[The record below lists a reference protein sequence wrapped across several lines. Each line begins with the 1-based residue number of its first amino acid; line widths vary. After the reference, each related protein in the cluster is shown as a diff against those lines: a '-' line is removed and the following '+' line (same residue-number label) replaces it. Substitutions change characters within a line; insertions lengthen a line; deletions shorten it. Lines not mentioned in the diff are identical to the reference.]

1 MFVCRFVVIERGE
14 SETCSRGAVK
24 CQLALRNAIEVNELN
39 AVELVADGECEV
51 RGSVCDIEGL
61 RKISAMYCD
70 LQELSIYFQSLQVL
84 FRHHVDGTQAQR
96 GIIDRVFFKPNDT
109 RHRFTDSVNETFRV
123 AGESLVR

>member
-1 MFVCRFVVIERGE
+1 MFVCRLVVIERGA

-24 CQLALRNAIEVNELN
+24 HQLALRNAIEVNELN
-39 AVELVADGECEV
+39 AVELVADSQREIRAAV
-51 RGSVCDIEGL
+51 RDVEGL
-61 RKISAMYCD
+61 GKISSMHCD

-84 FRHHVDGTQAQR
+84 FRHYVDGTQAQR
-96 GIIDRVFFKPNDT
+96 CIIDRVFFKPDDT

>member
-14 SETCSRGAVK
+14 SEACSRGAVK

-39 AVELVADGECEV
+39 AVELVGDSQREIWAAV
-51 RGSVCDIEGL
+51 RDVEGL
-61 RKISAMYCD
+61 CKISSMHCD

-96 GIIDRVFFKPNDT
+96 CIIDRVFFKSDDT
-109 RHRFTDSVNETFRV
+109 RHRFTDSVNETFRI
-123 AGESLVR
+123 ASESLVR